1 MVVPAAERPPS
12 GGDSP
17 YAQASSKKGK
27 TSCVSSIASA
37 KQLARGVS
45 ARDIFS
51 RAPSR
56 ANSLILKTTSGDG
69 GSGSSTVQQMET
81 IEQSASDASDT
92 EGTRRAARAAGSGD
106 ANTEHGASM
115 KRSDSS
121 VIRGLVANAIDKVSG
136 EDDGGGKRGIVRSD
150 SSVIRGIV
158 SDAID
163 KVAETDM
170 KSGGSALTG
179 SEEERVVAI
188 EATLRRRDADDADSA
203 HDGEP
208 STADLKAELA
218 GLQAKRN
225 GSQPVHSLRVSLPKS
240 SSNTSLASAKSAPSS
255 KSKSSTPKSST
266 PSRWGKAFAAISV
279 RNVFSKSSS
288 TKSSKQDLTRS
299 DGSFVA
305 GTPTEFTTRDEE
317 RLSSIEA
324 VLSKRDIDGGEA
336 APGAPPTDEKAL
348 LMDKDLMRRW
358 HTTPLAKQRKD
369 AHVPVPVGDGLERAT
384 TTRAIRARAL
394 CVNQFML
401 IPECRAIIDRGNV
414 LGVRIAASFY
424 DDSVGAFFGTP
435 VTGATTVVPLTRD
448 SFEPKTTMVNN
459 VETLSEFPFLD
470 DPLPVNLDVFFTTQ
484 IADSERLMVF
494 ELVLVE
500 THRATGKVLNETPGG
515 WVATMCDDPIVT
527 KKAVND
533 GTQTDFS
540 VNRGSPK
547 DFAVGRPR
555 DGMEYPVKLHG
566 CELLVQIE
574 RCDDVA
580 KLAGEF
586 LVEDSPVRPL
596 DFIGDLK
603 AELFGLQVKRVAA
616 LEGRVKSLQA
626 VLKTRETEGELMFT
640 PEGYVSTADLKAEL
654 TGLQVKRVAAVD
666 ERMKSIEVMLSKRDT
681 EGGES
686 SAGEPSTAD
695 LKAELAGLQVT
706 RVAAV
711 DARVK
716 SIEVMLST
724 RDAEGEPPAG
734 EPSTADLKAELAG
747 LQVKRMVAVEDRVKS
762 IDAMLSKRAT
772 EGGESPAGE
781 PSTADLKAELAGLQV
796 TRVAAVDARV
806 KSIEVM
812 LSTRD
817 AEGEPPAGEPSTADL
832 KAELAGLQV
841 KRVEAVDAR
850 VKSIEA
856 VLRKRDA
863 SGGESPAGEPSSA
876 DLKAELAGLQ
886 VIDLVVTSPAVRGK
900 GKTPCF
906 PRPPKT
912 RAPGMSPHLG
922 RRPNRAS
929 TGTGRAQPRTG
940 TDATGQK
947 LAGDGAHS
955 SDIPTS
961 KQRSQFGPM
970 VDSSKR
976 SSPSV
981 GFGSAL
987 RFDFQQKSSPP
998 VASLRGQA
1006 LNRSFS
1012 RLKNFRG
1019 VSADDSGD
1027 TFKTPGPGTYATT
1040 KYQAFGVQHQGE
1052 KRSFPSASM
1061 GKAGRFA
1068 QSEREQKPK
1077 LQFPGPDKY
1086 TLQGSLGTQNVSKTA
1101 QGSDTFPSIHF
1112 TRDRRQIGV
1121 QNDDSD
1127 YENGTGP
1134 GQYAYVPG
1142 IGIQFVSGRVTAPMR
1157 GFTKAKRFPEMMRGD
1172 DETDADEYET
1182 KLYASM
1188 GDQPLSTKKNAPFI
1202 HFGTSYREKAGLASL
1217 NKKQGKKI
1225 LAGRIGPGPKY
1236 PPGCVSLGPQV
1247 LSQHTTYPSTRFPT
1261 ESRWPTM
1268 EDDDEEP
1275 GPGTYRT

>member
-255 KSKSSTPKSST
+255 KSKSST

-616 LEGRVKSLQA
+616 VEGRVKSLQA

-681 EGGES
+681 EG
-686 SAGEPSTAD
+686 
-695 LKAELAGLQVT
+695 
-706 RVAAV
+706 
-711 DARVK
+711 
-716 SIEVMLST
+716 
-724 RDAEGEPPAG
+724 GEPPAG

-817 AEGEPPAGEPSTADL
+817 AEGEP
-832 KAELAGLQV
+832 
-841 KRVEAVDAR
+841 
-850 VKSIEA
+850 
-856 VLRKRDA
+856 
-863 SGGESPAGEPSSA
+863 PAGEPSSA

>member
-747 LQVKRMVAVEDRVKS
+747 LQVKR
-762 IDAMLSKRAT
+762 
-772 EGGESPAGE
+772 
-781 PSTADLKAELAGLQV
+781 
-796 TRVAAVDARV
+796 
-806 KSIEVM
+806 
-812 LSTRD
+812 
-817 AEGEPPAGEPSTADL
+817 
-832 KAELAGLQV
+832 
-841 KRVEAVDAR
+841 VEAVDAR

>member
-616 LEGRVKSLQA
+616 VEGRVKSLQA

-686 SAGEPSTAD
+686 S
-695 LKAELAGLQVT
+695 
-706 RVAAV
+706 
-711 DARVK
+711 
-716 SIEVMLST
+716 
-724 RDAEGEPPAG
+724 
-734 EPSTADLKAELAG
+734 
-747 LQVKRMVAVEDRVKS
+747 
-762 IDAMLSKRAT
+762 
-772 EGGESPAGE
+772 
-781 PSTADLKAELAGLQV
+781 
-796 TRVAAVDARV
+796 
-806 KSIEVM
+806 
-812 LSTRD
+812 
-817 AEGEPPAGEPSTADL
+817 AGEPSTADL

>member
-225 GSQPVHSLRVSLPKS
+225 GSQPVRSLRVSLPKS

-747 LQVKRMVAVEDRVKS
+747 LQVKR
-762 IDAMLSKRAT
+762 
-772 EGGESPAGE
+772 
-781 PSTADLKAELAGLQV
+781 
-796 TRVAAVDARV
+796 
-806 KSIEVM
+806 
-812 LSTRD
+812 
-817 AEGEPPAGEPSTADL
+817 
-832 KAELAGLQV
+832 
-841 KRVEAVDAR
+841 VEAVDAR

>member
-654 TGLQVKRVAAVD
+654 TGLKVKRVAAVD

-686 SAGEPSTAD
+686 S
-695 LKAELAGLQVT
+695 
-706 RVAAV
+706 
-711 DARVK
+711 
-716 SIEVMLST
+716 
-724 RDAEGEPPAG
+724 
-734 EPSTADLKAELAG
+734 
-747 LQVKRMVAVEDRVKS
+747 
-762 IDAMLSKRAT
+762 
-772 EGGESPAGE
+772 AGE

-940 TDATGQK
+940 TDAMGQK